1 AVETGSAPVVS
12 AAPTKSD
19 ETTVAQQVSNTK
31 STSQKAPANV
41 AATTD
46 QKQSKAAENVR
57 VPAERL
63 DELMDRV
70 GELVIAQSR
79 LSQLA
84 GGSGDLQLRAVSED
98 VERLSGELRDTMMVL
113 RMVPVTHLFSRFRR
127 L

>member
-1 AVETGSAPVVS
+1 M
-12 AAPTKSD
+12 
-19 ETTVAQQVSNTK
+19 
-31 STSQKAPANV
+31 QKASVPA
-41 AATTD
+41 AQPD

-84 GGSGDLQLRAVSED
+84 GGSGDLMLRAVSED

-113 RMVPVTHLFSRFRR
+113 RMVPVTQLFSRFRASCMIWR
-127 L
+127 MKPANPSNS